1 MKNNQDR
8 IFKYDIDIS
17 FNGWG
22 VVVEYSDGTRIPF
35 SEYVRLISEQ
45 NQEELP
51 EDQELS
57 GFLEDF
63 LIKKEAK

>member
-8 IFKYDIDIS
+8 IFMHDIDIS

-22 VVVEYSDGTRIPF
+22 AVVEYSDGTGIPF

-45 NQEELP
+45 SQEELP